1 MPLKNLMYI
10 YSTYLIYDELMT
22 TMLNKEITIVNT
34 MEISNSINQ
43 ELEYLLKKYNV
54 YDDNTCV
61 LSISSNKDN
70 MSSIVWSS

>member
-1 MPLKNLMYI
+1 MYI

-34 MEISNSINQ
+34 MEISNSVNQ

>member
-1 MPLKNLMYI
+1 MDI

-34 MEISNSINQ
+34 MEISNSVNQ

>member
-1 MPLKNLMYI
+1 MPLKNLMDI
-10 YSTYLIYDELMT
+10 YSTYLLYDELMT

-34 MEISNSINQ
+34 MEISNSVNQ

>member
-1 MPLKNLMYI
+1 MPLKNLMDI

-34 MEISNSINQ
+34 MEISNSVNQ

>member
-1 MPLKNLMYI
+1 MPLKNLMDI